1 MHSYE
6 MRVGEDERMGDRFG
20 KFIDGGVGGVGDKNR
35 VRGEGVGVI
44 GLRGDGVPGGDGE
57 NDSVIHEFRGA
68 DVVHRSDF

>member
-1 MHSYE
+1 
-6 MRVGEDERMGDRFG
+6 MGDRFG
-20 KFIDGGVGGVGDKNR
+20 EFMYGGVGDVRDKDR
-35 VRGEGVGVI
+35 ARGEGVGVI